1 MTYVMEVGFVPEPP
15 QVYGITALVAREP
28 HMHRLQGHRKLAATF
43 DGLHDVLALA
53 MAYELSMAWYSLTR
67 KWKERKKEKKKEKT
81 SSSRQDYLMNIS
93 HEV

>member
-1 MTYVMEVGFVPEPP
+1 
-15 QVYGITALVAREP
+15 
-28 HMHRLQGHRKLAATF
+28 
-43 DGLHDVLALA
+43 

-67 KWKERKKEKKKEKT
+67 KWKERKKEGKKEKT